1 MPGKLKVLVVDDVEM
16 NRIILSEL
24 FADSYNV
31 LEAEN
36 GEEALETI
44 RNNPDLSAVLLDI
57 VMPVMDGLE
66 TLEQIKK
73 EELIPSVPIFFV
85 TADTSNETL
94 VRGFENGIVDRIE
107 KPFNPYVIKC
117 RIQNS
122 IELYDYRINLEKRV
136 KEQTE
141 EIERK
146 SQELKEANASI
157 IDALS
162 TAIEFRDSESGEHV
176 CRIRQITKTLLIEL
190 EKQVGNKW
198 YAHEEIENIS
208 AASTMHDVGKIS
220 VPDYILNKP
229 GKLTAEE
236 FEIMKEHTVNG
247 CKILDSIDMI
257 KCSPMYKYYY
267 DICRSHHERWDG
279 RGYPDGLVGD
289 MIPISAQI
297 VSVVDVY
304 DALTSK
310 RVYKPPYSHEKAVDM
325 ILNGECG
332 KFNPDIIECLKNCH
346 MELKDILDKM
356 AFENKVNLEI
366 PQYERKKVSSKLE
379 LENSENFD
387 KTCKNDNA
395 DKEDS
400 FTVLD
405 DDVIFKYN
413 KKNDIIEF
421 SETYAKEFGKAR
433 LITNA
438 QKFFYEDPSMTPEEK
453 EKLMNSVN
461 KLNINNPVLNCRIK
475 VRDKNGS
482 PVSRNISIYMHYSN
496 ENSGESDGFV
506 GKLVNS

>member
-66 TLEQIKK
+66 TLEQIK
-73 EELIPSVPIFFV
+73 EEGLIPSVPIFFV

-176 CRIRQITKTLLIEL
+176 RRIRQITKTLLIEL

-198 YAHEEIENIS
+198 YAHEEIENIA

-257 KCSPMYKYYY
+257 KCSPMYNYYY

-279 RGYPDGLVGD
+279 RGYPDRLVGD

-297 VSVVDVY
+297 VSVADVY
-304 DALTSK
+304 DALTSE
-310 RVYKPPYSHEKAVDM
+310 RVYKPPYSHKTAVDM

-356 AFENKVNLEI
+356 AEENKVNIEI
-366 PQYERKKVSSKLE
+366 PQYERKKVSSKFE
-379 LENSENFD
+379 LENSKKFN
-387 KTCKNDNA
+387 TARNNDDA
-395 DKEDS
+395 EKDDRL
-400 FTVLD
+400 TVLA

-413 KKNDIIEF
+413 KKSDIIEF

-438 QKFFYEDPSMTPEEK
+438 QKFFDEDTFLTPEEK
-453 EKLMNSVN
+453 KEFMKKVN
-461 KLNINNPVLNCRIK
+461 KLDINNPVLNCRLK
-475 VRDKNGS
+475 VPDRNGS
-482 PVSRNISIYMHYSN
+482 LVIRNISIYMHYPSDD
-496 ENSGESDGFV
+496 SSESDGFI
-506 GKLVNS
+506 GKLVNA

>member
-1 MPGKLKVLVVDDVEM
+1 MARKIYRGEYNPAHNIVKKEHYEIFKNIQPNKNLWYLFVKRAADIICSLLALIFLSPLFLAVSIAIKKDGGPVFFMQQRIGKDGKAFRMYKFRSMVVNAEEMLKELQSKNEASGPVFKIENDPRVTKVGRFIRKYSIDELPQLINILIGDMSIVGPRPPLPSEVVMYSEYDMQRLKV
-16 NRIILSEL
+16 R
-24 FADSYNV
+24 
-31 LEAEN
+31 
-36 GEEALETI
+36 
-44 RNNPDLSAVLLDI
+44 P
-57 VMPVMDGLE
+57 GL
-66 TLEQIKK
+66 TCYWQCGGR
-73 EELIPSVPIFFV
+73 S
-85 TADTSNETL
+85 
-94 VRGFENGIVDRIE
+94 
-107 KPFNPYVIKC
+107 
-117 RIQNS
+117 
-122 IELYDYRINLEKRV
+122 
-136 KEQTE
+136 
-141 EIERK
+141 
-146 SQELKEANASI
+146 
-157 IDALS
+157 
-162 TAIEFRDSESGEHV
+162 
-176 CRIRQITKTLLIEL
+176 
-190 EKQVGNKW
+190 
-198 YAHEEIENIS
+198 
-208 AASTMHDVGKIS
+208 KIS

-297 VSVVDVY
+297 VSVADVY

>member
-1 MPGKLKVLVVDDVEM
+1 
-16 NRIILSEL
+16 
-24 FADSYNV
+24 
-31 LEAEN
+31 
-36 GEEALETI
+36 
-44 RNNPDLSAVLLDI
+44 
-57 VMPVMDGLE
+57 
-66 TLEQIKK
+66 
-73 EELIPSVPIFFV
+73 
-85 TADTSNETL
+85 
-94 VRGFENGIVDRIE
+94 
-107 KPFNPYVIKC
+107 
-117 RIQNS
+117 
-122 IELYDYRINLEKRV
+122 
-136 KEQTE
+136 
-141 EIERK
+141 
-146 SQELKEANASI
+146 
-157 IDALS
+157 
-162 TAIEFRDSESGEHV
+162 
-176 CRIRQITKTLLIEL
+176 
-190 EKQVGNKW
+190 
-198 YAHEEIENIS
+198 
-208 AASTMHDVGKIS
+208 
-220 VPDYILNKP
+220 
-229 GKLTAEE
+229 
-236 FEIMKEHTVNG
+236 
-247 CKILDSIDMI
+247 
-257 KCSPMYKYYY
+257 
-267 DICRSHHERWDG
+267 
-279 RGYPDGLVGD
+279 
-289 MIPISAQI
+289 
-297 VSVVDVY
+297 
-304 DALTSK
+304 
-310 RVYKPPYSHEKAVDM
+310 M

-405 DDVIFKYN
+405 DDVIIKYN